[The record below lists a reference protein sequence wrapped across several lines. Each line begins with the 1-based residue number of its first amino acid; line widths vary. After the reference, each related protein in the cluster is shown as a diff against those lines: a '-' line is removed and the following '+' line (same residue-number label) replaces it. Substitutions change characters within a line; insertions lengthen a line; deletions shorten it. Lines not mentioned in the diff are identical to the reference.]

1 MPPVLICWPMLSEVD
16 VAGIALETEP
26 AHQYSSTCCCCADGS
41 RGALW
46 HNSVRHGSGY
56 DSKVWHWVPPC
67 RKNGT
72 YWHSS
77 PLTEHLRRQNM
88 DVGSEVVGGAF
99 QQRWLIREAWLDSL
113 FTSANGSTEQCLNIM
128 ISVSTTFVRS
138 VLNTLLSYTL
148 KELNNIRW
156 KFIYANW

>member
-77 PLTEHLRRQNM
+77 PLTEHLRRQNSGYGQWGGGWCISAEVTDQRSM
-88 DVGSEVVGGAF
+88 AGFTVHLSKWIDRTMFEHYDLSIYNFCQKRSEYIT
-99 QQRWLIREAWLDSL
+99 QLH
-113 FTSANGSTEQCLNIM
+113 TERIKQ
-128 ISVSTTFVRS
+128 
-138 VLNTLLSYTL
+138 Y
-148 KELNNIRW
+148 
-156 KFIYANW
+156 